1 VPFAKIILLKLFMK
15 SHNNFIAQNSH
26 SPLFQMKM
34 LENISLLEEGGLK
47 GRKESGKFRRF

>member
-1 VPFAKIILLKLFMK
+1 
-15 SHNNFIAQNSH
+15 
-26 SPLFQMKM
+26 MKM